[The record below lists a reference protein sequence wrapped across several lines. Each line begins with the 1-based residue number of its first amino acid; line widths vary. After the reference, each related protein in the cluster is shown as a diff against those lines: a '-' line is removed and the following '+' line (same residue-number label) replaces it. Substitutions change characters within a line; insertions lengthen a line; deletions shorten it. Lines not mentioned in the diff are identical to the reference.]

1 MSFFFFLGGRSL
13 VLIHIIDQL
22 SSFWIQADFIEEL
35 FHGRFMEEQFTPAM
49 LTAYHWQVFTHIPH
63 PPPLLLLLLLSLEMA
78 ICNMHLKFINVH
90 MHALL
95 GGM

>member
-1 MSFFFFLGGRSL
+1 
-13 VLIHIIDQL
+13 
-22 SSFWIQADFIEEL
+22 
-35 FHGRFMEEQFTPAM
+35 MEEQFTPAM
-49 LTAYHWQVFTHIPH
+49 LTAYHWQVFTQH
-63 PPPLLLLLLLSLEMA
+63 PPPPLLLLSLEMA

>member
-1 MSFFFFLGGRSL
+1 
-13 VLIHIIDQL
+13 
-22 SSFWIQADFIEEL
+22 
-35 FHGRFMEEQFTPAM
+35 MEEQFTPAM

-95 GGM
+95 GGMQLVDGLLVLFNRSILVSRLHMSALS